1 MSHVKN
7 YMFTVAEYAIDNG
20 IPATM
25 DRFFE
30 SEDNV
35 KTCLMFASSYD
46 GSWDDYVTQGNWE
59 EPKLH

>member
-1 MSHVKN
+1 MSHIKN
-7 YMFTVAEYAIDNG
+7 YMYTVAEYAIING

-25 DRFFE
+25 EKFFE

-35 KTCLMFASSYD
+35 KVCILFADCYD
-46 GSWDDYVTQGNWE
+46 GSWDDYVKQNKWE

>member
-7 YMFTVAEYAIDNG
+7 YMFTVADYAISNG

-25 DRFFE
+25 EKFFE
-30 SEDNV
+30 TEDNV
-35 KTCLMFASSYD
+35 KVCILFADSYD
-46 GSWDDYVTQGNWE
+46 GTWEDYIKQTNWE

>member
-1 MSHVKN
+1 M
-7 YMFTVAEYAIDNG
+7 YTVAEYAITNG

-25 DRFFE
+25 EKFFE

-35 KTCLMFASSYD
+35 KVCILFADSYD
-46 GSWDDYVTQGNWE
+46 GSWEDYIKHSNWE

>member
-1 MSHVKN
+1 MSHIKN
-7 YMFTVAEYAIDNG
+7 YMYTVAEYAIING

-25 DRFFE
+25 EKFFE

-35 KTCLMFASSYD
+35 KVCILFADSYD
-46 GSWDDYVTQGNWE
+46 GSWEDYIKHSNWE